1 MKVDVDTCLHC
12 GACVG
17 SCPVNAIYLDD
28 TRILFDEKCTKC
40 GRCRKA
46 CPPGAVGWD
55 DE

>member
-1 MKVDVDTCLHC
+1 MKVDINLCLHC

-28 TRILFDEKCTKC
+28 TRIKFSDACISC

-46 CPPGAVGWD
+46 CPPGAIGWD